1 MANKMPYATDER
13 QSITFNA
20 PSTGSFRI
28 DAIAIY
34 VAKLKVSGSE
44 QADKLMRVLAM
55 DDVNLGILGRNPA
68 ESKAL
73 LVYALEKAP
82 KIGQNIELYVAY
94 FAENQE
100 EIEKLAKA
108 RSIKLHYFVLQ

>member
-1 MANKMPYATDER
+1 MITVCASGISTQDMANKMPYATDER

-20 PSTGSFRI
+20 PSTGSFRT

-55 DDVNLGILGRNPA
+55 DDVNLGISG
-68 ESKAL
+68 
-73 LVYALEKAP
+73 
-82 KIGQNIELYVAY
+82 KIQRR
-94 FAENQE
+94 
-100 EIEKLAKA
+100 AK
-108 RSIKLHYFVLQ
+108 HFWFMP